1 MVRPVGLAISAMV
14 VRSVVPAQLG
24 PRAARDGRDRHQRHD
39 GQCSEDITLERARET
54 LERQS
59 TWEGDIVTAD
69 YSGRRRA
76 VMSAD
81 ELFEGSAPVR
91 SAADLAEDGLFDSGE
106 LEEFLADLAAMRRAD
121 LA

>member
-1 MVRPVGLAISAMV
+1 MDMA
-14 VRSVVPAQLG
+14 
-24 PRAARDGRDRHQRHD
+24 
-39 GQCSEDITLERARET
+39 LERVRET

-59 TWEGDIVTAD
+59 TWEGDIATADSAD

-91 SAADLAEDGLFDSGE
+91 SAADVAEDGLFDSGE